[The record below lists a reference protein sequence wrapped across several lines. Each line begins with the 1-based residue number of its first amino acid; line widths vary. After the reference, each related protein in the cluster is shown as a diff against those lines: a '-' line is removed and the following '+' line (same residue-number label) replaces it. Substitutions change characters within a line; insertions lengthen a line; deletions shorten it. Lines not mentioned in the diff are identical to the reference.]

1 MMILEI
7 PELAI
12 TEWRSVV
19 PWIDVKQVEQDLI
32 ICRALVAIFSD
43 DFLAERLAFRGG
55 TALHKLYLSPQPR
68 YSEDIDLVQIKSEP
82 IKPTIDRLREVLSFL
97 GEPKVKQKR
106 NNNTLI
112 FRLESSVP
120 PVLPIKLKVEINCR
134 EHFNVLGLEEVYFN
148 VQNMWFSGD
157 CKIKTYKLDELV
169 GTKVRALY
177 ERRKGRDLYDLYKAL
192 QNPDLNPENVI
203 GCFKEYMKR
212 EEKKPTYKLYVSN
225 MEDKMQKDEFL
236 GDTKTLLRPGEVYDA
251 QEAYGI
257 VKEKIIKKLATGEDL
272 QRELADNKTL
282 PTINK

>member
-1 MMILEI
+1 MI

-12 TEWRSVV
+12 TQWRSVV
-19 PWIDVKQVEQDLI
+19 PWSDVEQVEQDLI

-68 YSEDIDLVQIKSEP
+68 YSEDIDLVQINSEP

-112 FRLESSVP
+112 YRLESSVP

-134 EHFNVLGLEEVYFN
+134 EHFNILGLEEVDFSMKN
-148 VQNMWFSGD
+148 LWFSGN
-157 CKIKTYKLDELV
+157 CKIKTYKLDELI

-192 QNPDLNPENVI
+192 QNPGLNPDNVI
-203 GCFKEYMKR
+203 SCFKEYMKW
-212 EEKKPTYKLYVSN
+212 EGKNPTYKLYVSN
-225 MEDKMQKDEFL
+225 MEEKMKNAEFL
-236 GDTKTLLRPGEVYDA
+236 GDTKTLLRPDENYDA
-251 QEAYGI
+251 QEAYNL
-257 VKEKIIKKLATGEDL
+257 VKENIIDKLATEEDIK
-272 QRELADNKTL
+272 RETAVKN
-282 PTINK
+282 